1 MRAVEVTALGSFRLV
16 ADRPVPVPRA
26 GEVRIRV
33 RAAGI
38 CGTDVHIC
46 RGDPSVAKMV
56 RPPIVLGHEFC
67 GVIDALGPGANGFSG
82 GEYVSAEMHEACGAC
97 AACLAGKRHACQRTR
112 IHGVH
117 LDGCFADYVVVPAGN
132 VVRLPRS
139 LPEKV
144 GAILDPLGNAVHTAF
159 KVDLRGRRVAV
170 VGMGPIGAMT
180 AEVAAF
186 AGASRIFVADVKP
199 RALERA
205 RAWVAR
211 RDLGERVEVLD
222 VSAPVREEAIARVL
236 AATEGGVDVAMEISG
251 HPNGI
256 NDAIRMTRG
265 GGDVVLLG
273 IPRAE
278 TVPIEGFGERVI
290 FRGLT
295 LHAIIG
301 REMFATWERMLDLLA
316 RGMEVEPFVTS
327 EVPLERFPEAL
338 ERFASGEEQKV
349 VLRIGEGSGR

>member
-1 MRAVEVTALGSFRLV
+1 MRAVEVTAPGAFRLRTD
-16 ADRPVPVPRA
+16 APVPVP
-26 GEVRIRV
+26 GPGQVRIRV
-33 RAAGI
+33 LVAGI

-46 RGDPSVAKMV
+46 RGDPSVAKMLKT
-56 RPPIVLGHEFC
+56 PLVLGHEFC
-67 GVIDALGPGANGFSG
+67 GDVDALGLGVNGFTPG
-82 GEYVSAEMHEACGAC
+82 TYVSAEMHEPCGRC
-97 AACLAGKRHACQRTR
+97 GACLAGKRHACQRTM
-112 IHGVH
+112 IHGVQ
-117 LDGCFADYVVVPAGN
+117 LDGCFADFVVVPAAN

-139 LPEKV
+139 LPTKV

-159 KVDLRGRRVAV
+159 KVDVRGKRVAV

-180 AEVAAF
+180 AEVAAC
-186 AGASRIFVADVKP
+186 AGAARIFAVDVKKQ
-199 RALERA
+199 ALERA
-205 RAWVAR
+205 RAWVER
-211 RDLGERVEVLD
+211 RNLGDRVDVLD
-222 VSAPVREEAIARVL
+222 VSAPAREAAIGRVL
-236 AATEGGVDVAMEISG
+236 AGTEGGVDVAMEISG

-278 TVPIEGFGERVI
+278 TVPIEGFGEHVI

-295 LHAIIG
+295 LHAVIG
-301 REMFATWERMLDLLA
+301 REMFQTWERMLALLEK
-316 RGMEVEPFVTS
+316 GMEVEPFVTA